1 MTENCGGLELLTWK
15 RQVKKMKPGDF
26 VKKSKGGWYNGSLGI
41 ILSVETN
48 SQGHTIVQVL
58 TDGKIKNWYG
68 KYVEVVDE
76 NA

>member
-1 MTENCGGLELLTWK
+1 
-15 RQVKKMKPGDF
+15 MKPGDF
-26 VKKSKGGWYNGSLGI
+26 VKKTKGTWYNGSLGM

-68 KYVEVVDE
+68 KYVEVIDE